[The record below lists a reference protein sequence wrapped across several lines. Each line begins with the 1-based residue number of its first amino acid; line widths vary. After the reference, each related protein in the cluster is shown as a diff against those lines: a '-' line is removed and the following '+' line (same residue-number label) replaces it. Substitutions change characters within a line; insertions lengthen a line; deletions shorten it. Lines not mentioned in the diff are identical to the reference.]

1 MVFPNGRGRRRW
13 GRGEGTGERRRNWEA
28 EERQG
33 SGGGTEESDTTR
45 KRNYHLEEKRIM
57 PKRNIIQVQL
67 PAEQPDCCA
76 MCPLLGLVPKYVAR
90 PKNSKETHVC
100 LGTMEALTQRGT
112 RIRASQRDS
121 HHPLKRPCDHRW
133 PMWMT
138 LPQRKLGLSIETYRE
153 CRVPYEATLQL
164 TIKFHR

>member
-1 MVFPNGRGRRRW
+1 MGKREGDGKRRKNWRAKAEQESEGGTGKRRRDW
-13 GRGEGTGERRRNWEA
+13 EGWHDGKDKLPLRR
-28 EERQG
+28 
-33 SGGGTEESDTTR
+33 
-45 KRNYHLEEKRIM
+45 KKRIM

-121 HHPLKRPCDHRW
+121 HHPLKRPCDNRW

-138 LPQRKLGLSIETYRE
+138 LPQRKLGLSIDTYRE

>member
-1 MVFPNGRGRRRW
+1 MGREGR
-13 GRGEGTGERRRNWEA
+13 TGERRRNRGA
-28 EERQG
+28 EEEPG
-33 SGGGTEESDTTR
+33 SGEGTGKGGTTGKT
-45 KRNYHLEEKRIM
+45 NYHLEEKRIM